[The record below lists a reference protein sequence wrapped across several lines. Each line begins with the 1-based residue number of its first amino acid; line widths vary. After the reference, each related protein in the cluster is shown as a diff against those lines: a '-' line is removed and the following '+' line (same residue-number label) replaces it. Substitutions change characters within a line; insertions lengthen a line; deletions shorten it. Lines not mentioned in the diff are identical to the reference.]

1 MFMNNTKEMV
11 NNTISLLNKRIN
23 GLEDLK
29 GKNVLPEED
38 IDYLIN
44 NYKESI
50 ENFKK
55 ILGD

>member
-1 MFMNNTKEMV
+1 MNNTKEMV

-29 GKNVLPEED
+29 GKNVLPEEN